1 MEKKLLVAGV
11 VLTSLFT
18 SASSF
23 ANACVPSNL
32 KENAKFFL
40 GYEGKVEHVK
50 VLKISESGCWVKV
63 KDVVTNANGPG
74 MPALKTNPYW
84 VNFEHVSSVKKR

>member
-11 VLTSLFT
+11 VLTSLLT

-23 ANACVPSNL
+23 ANTCVPSNL

-40 GYEGKVEHVK
+40 GFEGKVEHVK
-50 VLKISESGCWVKV
+50 VLKISTDSCWVKV
-63 KDVVTNANGPG
+63 KDVISDANAPG
-74 MPALKTNPYW
+74 IPALKANPYW
-84 VNFEHVSSVKKR
+84 VNFSHVTSVKKR